1 MMILILFIVFISGL
15 VVFKQWKNYQSNL
28 AYWER
33 INQYE
38 ERRKKEILTIA
49 LKNQRLLKGK

>member
-1 MMILILFIVFISGL
+1 MIILILFIVFISGL

>member
-1 MMILILFIVFISGL
+1 MILILFIVFISGL

-49 LKNQRLLKGK
+49 LKNQRLLKGN

>member
-49 LKNQRLLKGK
+49 LKNQRLLKGN

>member
-1 MMILILFIVFISGL
+1 MMILILFVVFISGL

>member
-49 LKNQRLLKGK
+49 LKNQRL